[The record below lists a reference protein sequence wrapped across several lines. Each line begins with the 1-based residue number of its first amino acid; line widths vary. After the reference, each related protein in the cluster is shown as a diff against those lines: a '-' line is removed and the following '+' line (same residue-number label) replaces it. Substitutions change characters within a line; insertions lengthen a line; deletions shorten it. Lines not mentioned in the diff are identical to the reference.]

1 MVMYVT
7 KEELPPTPE
16 AAPEDVNGG
25 DPFSYYTNSIITS
38 SSSSSNR
45 GKRDRA
51 GVFKYILVGAA
62 FICLFFGASRSGLL
76 NEMFALPLGFET
88 GMLTSNTG
96 TFTIVVESPNYG
108 ATKSTTVLPWDA
120 MAEPFK
126 LQTISL
132 TTLVIDG
139 TKVDVND
146 YSIEWDLGNEN
157 VVSGSQTEFQ
167 IDEVGVYT
175 CAVTATNS
183 ATSTKYTQDFT
194 LAVKYVRREI
204 RTLTDEDREKFFEAL
219 YKIYTVDA
227 TAGNKMYG
235 ARFHT
240 AEYFL
245 WKHLTGA
252 GTADC
257 DHWHDGAGL
266 VNNHVALTLEVEQS
280 LQAVDP
286 SISMPYWEYGM
297 DNYLYKD
304 WMSSPVFSAD
314 WFGEANPRND
324 LHAIND
330 GGRWTNLAMPDGAPY
345 KEWSMKETGTINP
358 YINAYGHMRS
368 PWNNNPSQLMGRHN
382 LTYHRSIFTIPDCMT
397 LQECFMSTGMSDINF
412 CLNGATHGPVHINIG
427 GAWAE
432 GNVFDNGD
440 LDIIRNPN
448 RLLYF
453 KVLWRMGYTRCP
465 ETCEADPTLTSEENH
480 EFCKCSVPDEYIQKY
495 GAKYILEDS
504 DLLAKV
510 AKKFQN
516 VIGDDDPKY
525 ETFLRAIEDPGVAG
539 EMFTSA
545 ASFDPTFWPL
555 HGAMERLL
563 NLKRIYV
570 SQKEDLVFDETYG
583 WPEYNPSDPAAYL
596 YGSCDWSGVNGVSD
610 LTLPACEKGT
620 ICEGHNAGDTI
631 NFGDFQ
637 GKGEKYT
644 NAEFMSFIHPWNDDL
659 PYTYDTFDFDYCA
672 DAGYPFSA
680 YKSLDEVMAATSS
693 HSAPPGKSSSSSSS
707 SSSSAGG
714 AGGAGGAKGG
724 GGGALMTS
732 AKPAPHR

>member
-1 MVMYVT
+1 MYVT

-16 AAPEDVNGG
+16 AAPEDVNGS
-25 DPFSYYTNSIITS
+25 DPFSYYTNTVMTS
-38 SSSSSNR
+38 SSSSSR

-62 FICLFFGASRSGLL
+62 FICMFFGASRSGLL

-108 ATKSTTVLPWDA
+108 TTKSTEMLPWDV

-126 LQTISL
+126 PQTISL
-132 TTLVIDG
+132 TNLVIDG
-139 TKVDVND
+139 ATVDVDN
-146 YSIEWDLGNEN
+146 YMIEWDLGNDN
-157 VVSGSQTEFQ
+157 VVSGSQAEFQ
-167 IDEVGVYT
+167 VDEVGVYS
-175 CAVTATNS
+175 CSVTATNTQ
-183 ATSTKYTQDFT
+183 TSTKYTQDFT

-204 RTLTDEDREKFFEAL
+204 RSLTDADREKFFEAL
-219 YKIYTVDA
+219 YKIYSVDA
-227 TAGNKMYG
+227 TTGTKLYG
-235 ARFHT
+235 AKFHT

-304 WMSSPVFSAD
+304 WMSSPVFGAD
-314 WFGEANPRND
+314 WFGEANPRNS
-324 LHAIND
+324 LHAIDD
-330 GGRWTNLAMPDGAPY
+330 GGRWSNLAMPDGAPY
-345 KEWSMKETGTINP
+345 KDWSMKETGTINP

-397 LQECFMSTGMSDINF
+397 LQECFNSAGMSDINF

-432 GNVFDNGD
+432 GSVFDNGD

-465 ETCEADPTLTSEENH
+465 ETCEADPTLTPEENH
-480 EFCKCSVPDEYIQKY
+480 EFCKCAVPDEYIQKY
-495 GAKYILEDS
+495 GAKYILEDT

-570 SQKEDLVFDETYG
+570 SKKEDLVFDETYG

-596 YGSCDWSGVNGVSD
+596 YGTCDWSGVNGVSD
-610 LTLPACEKGT
+610 LTLPVCVKGT
-620 ICEGHNAGDTI
+620 ICEGHNAGDKI

-637 GKGEKYT
+637 GKGETYT
-644 NAEFMSFIHPWNDDL
+644 NAEFMAFIHPWNEDL
-659 PYTYDTFDFDYCA
+659 PYTYDTFDFDYCG

-680 YKSLDEVMAATSS
+680 YKTVDELMAAAVS
-693 HSAPPGKSSSSSSS
+693 HNAPPGKSASSSTA
-707 SSSSAGG
+707 AG
-714 AGGAGGAKGG
+714 AAAG
-724 GGGALMTS
+724 GGGAKTS